1 MLRLCSLHEWV
12 VATFSIKFKTEL
24 LCIIDRTRDSNFF
37 ISRRSLD
44 SGSSP
49 GKDLLLFY
57 FRITH
62 RKRRRIKMMSAQQE
76 EEFVAF
82 ENKVD
87 EVMQILNLMSSDDKP
102 QAEEGI
108 EIANK

>member
-1 MLRLCSLHEWV
+1 
-12 VATFSIKFKTEL
+12 
-24 LCIIDRTRDSNFF
+24 
-37 ISRRSLD
+37 
-44 SGSSP
+44 
-49 GKDLLLFY
+49 
-57 FRITH
+57 
-62 RKRRRIKMMSAQQE
+62 MMSAQQE